1 MSEHLIAAIVLAA
14 GKGTRMKSALPK
26 VLHNIAGQPMVRHVL
41 DAVEPLVPAETLV
54 VVGPDMDN
62 VAAAVQPAKNVIQKD
77 QAGTGDAVRVAVESM
92 STRTGTVLVL
102 FGADPLIR
110 TETVSRL
117 VAARQAGAS
126 VVVLGFRAGDPTGY
140 GRLILDE
147 EGALEA
153 IVEDKD
159 ASENQRAIDLCNA
172 GVMAIDASCIES
184 LLARIGNDNAKG
196 EYYLTDIVGL
206 ARNDGRN
213 CSVVTADEDELMGV
227 DSRADLAR
235 AEGLWQAARRRRAM
249 DEGVTLLDPDTVY
262 FSHDTILGTDVIVG
276 PNVVFGPCV
285 EVENNVEIRAF
296 CHVEGA
302 KISEGALIGPY
313 ARLRP
318 GTEIGEDVHI
328 GNFVELKNTTMAPG
342 AKANHLAYVGDTEV
356 GAGANIGA
364 GTITCNYDGVDKHLT
379 EIGDDVFVGT
389 NSTLVAPIT
398 IDSGAFVA
406 AGTTVTVKVG
416 GEELAVGRARQRNIA
431 GWVRPEQRKS
441 KGE

>member
-54 VVGPDMDN
+54 VVGPDMGN
-62 VAAAVQPAKNVIQKD
+62 VAAAVKPAKNVIQKD

-140 GRLILDE
+140 GRVILDE

-159 ASENQRAIDLCNA
+159 ASENQRSINLCNA

-184 LLARIGNDNAKG
+184 LLARIGNDNARG

-356 GAGANIGA
+356 GAEANI
-364 GTITCNYDGVDKHLT
+364 
-379 EIGDDVFVGT
+379 
-389 NSTLVAPIT
+389 
-398 IDSGAFVA
+398 
-406 AGTTVTVKVG
+406 
-416 GEELAVGRARQRNIA
+416 
-431 GWVRPEQRKS
+431 
-441 KGE
+441 